1 MRPTVQSAPAPVRRL
16 AAPPSVAGL
25 GTALPALRV
34 TQREVYDF
42 IREHFG
48 VGAAAEEFYRRTL
61 AHPGID
67 TRHFALDALA
77 DCLEPDPD
85 VVARR
90 FERAAADLAT
100 RALESALA
108 ACGAAPEDVD
118 FLAVSTCTGYACP
131 GVSAHVLERAGLRA
145 DARLAD
151 LVGMGCGAALPALEA
166 AANFLA
172 AHPDATAAAVSV
184 EICSAAIF
192 SNEEPG
198 IIVSNALFADGAAA
212 AILRGRP
219 PERNGAAHPKILG
232 FASRTFPEWRDT
244 LRFRTESGR
253 LKNIL
258 GKDVPAQA
266 ADAVAEVADALLD
279 GRPRGDVARWVLHAG
294 GPRVLDA
301 IQDRLGLPALALG
314 RARSVLRRC
323 GNMSSPTVLFVLAEE
338 CGLAKP
344 NELGVMASF
353 GAGFTA
359 HGALL
364 SF

>member
-1 MRPTVQSAPAPVRRL
+1 MKPSVQPASRSVRL
-16 AAPPSVAGL
+16 LPAPPSVAGL

-34 TQREVYDF
+34 SQREVYDF
-42 IREHFG
+42 VRKHFG
-48 VGAAAEEFYRRTL
+48 VGPVAEEFYRRTL
-61 AHPGID
+61 AHPGIE
-67 TRHFALDALA
+67 TRHFALEKLE

-90 FERAAADLAT
+90 FERSATELAAQ
-100 RALESALA
+100 ALEKALS
-108 ACGAAPEDVD
+108 ACGAVPEAID

-151 LVGMGCGAALPALEA
+151 LVGMGCGAAIPALEA
-166 AANFLA
+166 ASNFLA
-172 AHPDATAAAVSV
+172 ANPDATAAAVSV

-212 AILRGRP
+212 AILRARP
-219 PERNGAAHPKILG
+219 PERNGVAHPKILG
-232 FASRTFPEWRDT
+232 FAARTIPEWRDT
-244 LRFRTESGR
+244 LRFRTEKGR

-266 ADAVAEVADALLD
+266 AEAVESVADALLD
-279 GRPRGDVARWVLHAG
+279 GRARADVARWILHAG
-294 GPRVLDA
+294 GPKVLDA
-301 IQDRLGLPALALG
+301 IESRLALDPPALG
-314 RARSVLRRC
+314 RARDVLRRC

-338 CGLAKP
+338 CRLAKP